1 MKKFVHFSIFIL
13 CFALSVCVNLPAFS
27 QSNNSLRSEIETAL
41 TALETQA
48 DSPSKTARGQELR
61 AAQQLLENTRELE
74 AEAQSYKQ
82 AAEGEEATLANI
94 YQQIEELE
102 GAPVQL
108 LPANIDER
116 PQQLNQSESEL
127 LEMRNILDRLD
138 AKKTFQANRANL
150 ISTELFRL
158 QAQLD
163 EKVSAPDSEDPVKAL
178 AAQAKATELRQKI
191 LTLQT
196 ELSTLPARQRIT
208 EAQIELANAE
218 YDRLQTYVARLKLS
232 VSENR
237 VLSSQQIAI
246 RAKEHVEKAQ
256 STSPGLIAI
265 AEESV
270 RLAEKLLE
278 ITQNTARLGN
288 ISSQM
293 NEVYQRVSTSSS
305 TVERVLAAEE
315 LSDETAGLLRRVKSS
330 LADTDAMELSLEKSE
345 ATRTDLQLRTILWE
359 DRLQLIGRSMKPGG
373 EFLMSQLPDANSA
386 YILSEK
392 YPDFVEDLQT
402 LRREL
407 LINLIDAARIDLERR
422 AKTVVVTRETIQL
435 TESVETRLD
444 RRLIWLRT
452 NDSSPLMALK
462 NIPAGLAYIGSPSN
476 WKAAGVVFKNE
487 LINSPSSLLFLVG
500 IPVLLWVL
508 RPAMQR
514 RLSELAGRVGRN
526 TKGERRDNFLVT
538 PSALILSFL
547 IAAPLALIL
556 VSAGSILFVSD
567 SAPNFTQALSAA
579 LTSTGSLFFI
589 LFTFKVI
596 CGDNGLLGA
605 HLGWSDQ
612 ARNSLS
618 KHLAWFTPVVS
629 IMTFLLAM
637 GLYENVPSLRYGLA
651 LIAFVC
657 VSVAISVMAYLFF
670 RPKGGV
676 AASIVMETSAS
687 PRITSIFPI
696 LVLIPLLVGLAPL
709 IGYFDTAIELQSRI
723 FRTGILGLTI
733 SILYGLLL
741 RTINVAHDRYLLSRA
756 ARRRHQRLVENQ
768 AKSEADQS
776 GEARPSTPEPVD
788 SVSLSM
794 QIRKTLFTLSILVF
808 FYGLWK
814 LWGPLLP
821 ALGIAEDITLWQQ
834 TRTVNGE
841 DVTRSVTLSIV
852 LVSTLILV
860 GSLIAA
866 RNVKAILELLAF
878 DRLNLDS
885 GTRYA
890 TVTIAG
896 YILIGIGAVVSL
908 GLLGLDWSK
917 LQWIVAALGVG
928 IGFGL
933 QEIIAN
939 FISGI
944 IILFERPVRVGDVV
958 TINNLTGTVNNV
970 KIRAT
975 TITDF
980 DNREVLLPN
989 KAIITG
995 EVTNW
1000 TLNNA
1005 VTRIIIN
1012 IGVAYGSDIQQVT
1025 QILTNVLEAH
1035 PDVLSDPPPTVF
1047 FMAHGDSSLN
1057 FEIRMF
1063 VSAVFQRLPATHDV
1077 NSEINAALVANNIE
1091 IPFPQRDINIKG
1103 DK

>member
-1 MKKFVHFSIFIL
+1 MKSYLNLSLSVLFFVL
-13 CFALSVCVNLPAFS
+13 CGLVNTPALSQSSMNLE
-27 QSNNSLRSEIETAL
+27 REIEATL
-41 TALETQA
+41 SGLETQA
-48 DSPSKTARGQELR
+48 DSSSKTTKEQELR
-61 AAQQLLENTRELE
+61 AALQLLENARELE
-74 AEAQSYKQ
+74 AEAQSYKL
-82 AAEGEEATLANI
+82 AAEGEDATVAALNEQLEA
-94 YQQIEELE
+94 LE
-102 GAPVQL
+102 TSQVQD
-108 LPANIDER
+108 LPGTVEAR

-127 LEMRNILDRLD
+127 LVKRNALDQLD
-138 AKKTFQANRANL
+138 AKKTYQANRANL

-158 QAQLD
+158 QAQRD
-163 EKVSAPDSEDPVKAL
+163 ENANAVESEDPVKNL
-178 AAQAKATELRQKI
+178 TTQAKTFELRQKI
-191 LTLQT
+191 QTLQT

-208 EAQIELANAE
+208 EAQIELTNAE

-237 VLSSQQIAI
+237 VLSSQQMLN
-246 RAKEHVEKAQ
+246 RAKEQVETAQ
-256 STSPGLIAI
+256 TTSLILLPI
-265 AEESV
+265 AKESY
-270 RLAEKLLE
+270 RLAEKLVE
-278 ITQNTARLGN
+278 VTENTATLGN

-315 LSDETAGLLRRVKSS
+315 LSDETAGLLRRVKSG

-373 EFLMSQLPDANSA
+373 EFLMTQLPDANSA
-386 YILSEK
+386 FILSEK
-392 YPDFVEDLQT
+392 YPDHVQDLQT

-407 LINLIDAARIDLERR
+407 LVNLIDAARIDLERR

-435 TESVETRLD
+435 TESVRTRLD

-462 NIPAGLAYIGSPSN
+462 NIPTGLVYIGSPSN
-476 WKAAGVVFKNE
+476 WKSAGTVFKNE
-487 LINSPSSLLFLVG
+487 LIKSPLSFFYLLGF
-500 IPVLLWVL
+500 PMLLWVL
-508 RPAMQR
+508 RPSMKR
-514 RLSELAGRVGRN
+514 RLSSLAERVGKS
-526 TKGERRDNFLVT
+526 TKGERSDGFLVT
-538 PSALILSFL
+538 PFALILSFL

-556 VSAGSILFVSD
+556 VSAGSILFISD
-567 SAPNFTQALSAA
+567 SSPNFTQALSAA
-579 LTSTGSLFFI
+579 LTSTGSLFFV

-596 CGDNGLLGA
+596 CGDDGLLGA

-808 FYGLWK
+808 LYGLWK

-908 GLLGLDWSK
+908 ALLGLDWSK

-1047 FMAHGDSSLN
+1047 FMAHGDSSLD

-1063 VSAVFQRLPATHDV
+1063 VSAVFQRLPTTHDV
-1077 NSEINAALVANNIE
+1077 NAEINAALTANNIE

-1103 DK
+1103 ET

>member
-1 MKKFVHFSIFIL
+1 MKSYL
-13 CFALSVCVNLPAFS
+13 NLSLSVLFFVLCGLVNTPALS
-27 QSNNSLRSEIETAL
+27 QSNMNLEREIEATL
-41 TALETQA
+41 SGLETQA
-48 DSPSKTARGQELR
+48 DSSSKTTKEQELR
-61 AAQQLLENTRELE
+61 AALQLLESARELE
-74 AEAQSYKQ
+74 AEAQSYKL
-82 AAEGEEATLANI
+82 AAEGEDATVAALNEQLEA
-94 YQQIEELE
+94 LE
-102 GAPVQL
+102 TSQVQD
-108 LPANIDER
+108 LPGTVEAR

-127 LEMRNILDRLD
+127 LVKRNALDQLD
-138 AKKTFQANRANL
+138 AKKTYQANRANL

-158 QAQLD
+158 QAQRD
-163 EKVSAPDSEDPVKAL
+163 ENANAVESEDPVKNL
-178 AAQAKATELRQKI
+178 TTQAKTFELRQKI
-191 LTLQT
+191 QTLQT

-208 EAQIELANAE
+208 EAQIELTNAE

-237 VLSSQQIAI
+237 VLSSQQMLN
-246 RAKEHVEKAQ
+246 RAKEQVETAQ
-256 STSPGLIAI
+256 TTSLILLPI
-265 AEESV
+265 AKESY
-270 RLAEKLLE
+270 RLAEKLVE
-278 ITQNTARLGN
+278 VTENTATLGN

-315 LSDETAGLLRRVKSS
+315 LSDETAGLLRRVKSG
-330 LADTDAMELSLEKSE
+330 LADTDTMELSLEKSE

-373 EFLMSQLPDANSA
+373 EFLMTQLPDANSA
-386 YILSEK
+386 FILSEK
-392 YPDFVEDLQT
+392 YPDHVRDLQA

-407 LINLIDAARIDLERR
+407 LVNLIDAARIDLERR

-435 TESVETRLD
+435 TESVRTRLD

-462 NIPAGLAYIGSPSN
+462 NIPTGLVYIGSPSN
-476 WKAAGVVFKNE
+476 WKSAGTVFKNE
-487 LINSPSSLLFLVG
+487 LIKSPLSFFYLLGF
-500 IPVLLWVL
+500 PMLLWVL
-508 RPAMQR
+508 RPSMKR
-514 RLSELAGRVGRN
+514 RLSSLAERVGKS
-526 TKGERRDNFLVT
+526 TKGERSDGFLVT
-538 PSALILSFL
+538 PFALILSFL

-556 VSAGSILFVSD
+556 VSAGSILFISD
-567 SAPNFTQALSAA
+567 SSPNFTQALSAA
-579 LTSTGSLFFI
+579 LTSTGSLFFV

-596 CGDNGLLGA
+596 CGDDGLLGA

-808 FYGLWK
+808 LYGLWK

-908 GLLGLDWSK
+908 ALLGLDWSK

-1047 FMAHGDSSLN
+1047 FMAHGDSSLD

-1063 VSAVFQRLPATHDV
+1063 VSAVFQRLPTTHDV
-1077 NSEINAALVANNIE
+1077 NAEINAALTANNIE

-1103 DK
+1103 ET